1 MSDVRRGLLFS
12 MFGKYMLRVIN
23 LLSTIIIVRL
33 LTPTEIG
40 TFAIASSFVMVLTEI
55 KLLGANAYLVRADVL
70 DETKIRKAY
79 GMTIL
84 MCWGISAALI
94 LGSGGLADFFKHEEI
109 QQVFIILALSFLLAP
124 YISVPDAILTRSY
137 RFKEVSIIEMS
148 AALLQAGTTLLM
160 VYKGFSFYALAW
172 GQFIGMV
179 CRFVLSIYFTRDTK
193 IYRPAFQGI
202 SEIAKLGV
210 FTSASNI
217 MRRIH
222 YSATDL
228 VIGRLGT
235 PAEVGIFSR
244 GMGFIDFI
252 SQIVLDG
259 VGSVAQPYMSDL
271 KRRGSD
277 IAAAYI
283 KTTTL
288 LCSLVWPILAVAGYS
303 SLPAIRLLFGDQWDA
318 SAPIATVLAVWML
331 IKVIGFFS
339 PPVLIAVGFER
350 MMFKRDVTCFVML
363 LATLYLCY
371 PHGLPAMGFAF
382 LLNGLLEVGITLW
395 LLKLSVNLSVRSLVF
410 ALIKPAYIAVVCL
423 VAVFVLDCFYT
434 FSSGKPII
442 ILLMLTL
449 VMPIL
454 WLTTAKLLNLQ
465 IYLEVINLIKVLMSK
480 MKAQ

>member
-1 MSDVRRGLLFS
+1 MSDVRRGLFFS

-55 KLLGANAYLVRADVL
+55 KLLGANAYLVRAEVL
-70 DETKIRKAY
+70 DGEKIRKAY

-84 MCWGISAALI
+84 MCWGIAAALV
-94 LGSGGLADFFKHEEI
+94 LGSASLATFFKHEEI
-109 QQVFIILALSFLLAP
+109 QQVFIILALSFLVAP

-148 AALLQAGTTLLM
+148 AALLQAGSTLLM
-160 VYKGFSFYALAW
+160 VFKGFSFYALAW
-172 GQFIGMV
+172 GQFIGMI
-179 CRFVLSIYFTRDTK
+179 CRFVLSLYFTRDTK
-193 IYRPAFQGI
+193 IYRPEFKGI
-202 SEIAKLGV
+202 SEIAKLGI

-303 SLPAIRLLFGDQWDA
+303 SLPAIRLLFGEQWDA

-331 IKVIGFFS
+331 IKVTGFFS

-363 LATLYLCY
+363 LGTLYLCY

-395 LLKLSVNLSVRSLVF
+395 LLKLSVNLSVRSLAF
-410 ALIKPAYIAVVCL
+410 ALIKPAFIALVCL
-423 VAVFVLDCFYT
+423 VAVFVLDCFYA

-454 WLTTAKLLNLQ
+454 WLVTAKVLNLQ
-465 IYLEVINLIKVLMSK
+465 IYFEVKNLISVLMSK
-480 MKAQ
+480 IKAQ